1 MNGNLA
7 RIWKEAA
14 MTEILLQHF
23 SEGIEQNHEKIL
35 SEIIYDPEEIRNGH
49 LLNTSLRT

>member
-1 MNGNLA
+1 MTGNLA

-14 MTEILLQHF
+14 MAEILLQYF
-23 SEGIEQNHEKIL
+23 SEGTEQNHEKFL
-35 SEIIYDPEEIRNGH
+35 YEIIYVPEEIRNGH